1 MERKYANIVFLPTWK
16 ENTAIAGRFKLF
28 MYPPLFVMQYQ
39 MPPGMPNTSRVKHIR
54 RNLSPCLLKLPGE
67 LLDARNC
74 LQLAGALLQNR
85 PETFSETGLCAVPRS
100 DISHP
105 EKEQVVAT
113 PVLRLFGCARG
124 IFIGH
129 EYSLLAYGKIVR
141 VVASHHN
148 HSHVSH
154 VWWTG

>member
-1 MERKYANIVFLPTWK
+1 
-16 ENTAIAGRFKLF
+16 

-39 MPPGMPNTSRVKHIR
+39 MPPGMPNTNRVKHIR

-85 PETFSETGLCAVPRS
+85 PEIFSETGLCAVPRS

-105 EKEQVVAT
+105 EKSRLLQRQFCAFLVVRGEFSSDMKILCWHMARLCAWSRHITITVTSVTCGGQGNSQNVILCLGRRRT
-113 PVLRLFGCARG
+113 PLQ
-124 IFIGH
+124 IG
-129 EYSLLAYGKIVR
+129 L
-141 VVASHHN
+141 
-148 HSHVSH
+148 
-154 VWWTG
+154 